1 MAYISSIIIMI
12 IYTMIFIYI
21 YIYIPYIFHQWSS
34 NIISISMFRW
44 FYPKKYLMENPV
56 FHLSSSPFFKETP
69 HRWTEVEEH
78 AASQH
83 RGLSREFRG
92 WQRALV
98 HLHGV
103 LWARTPAE
111 VRGWWATG
119 GFTRPGKH
127 TKSELENH
135 HLWWIFP
142 WKIVIFHRYV
152 SLPEGNGFMVDISM

>member
-1 MAYISSIIIMI
+1 MI
-12 IYTMIFIYI
+12 IYTIIYL

-44 FYPKKYLMENPV
+44 FYPKKYPMGNPV

-103 LWARTPAE
+103 LWARTPA
-111 VRGWWATG
+111 VRAVGEQKVDL
-119 GFTRPGKH
+119 PGLVNIQKA
-127 TKSELENH
+127 N
-135 HLWWIFP
+135 
-142 WKIVIFHRYV
+142 WKITIYSDFSYEKWWFPIVIYV